1 MILGRV
7 AFSVVISPFGG
18 LWVPVVS
25 KFALGVAESEP
36 VKSHNEYLQ
45 WMRIPIY
52 SKITVKHAKHI
63 THEKNK
69 GGTHCQY

>member
-1 MILGRV
+1 MIFQV
-7 AFSVVISPFGG
+7 FTQDFKFFSASIFPPGNHPWG
-18 LWVPVVS
+18 D
-25 KFALGVAESEP
+25 
-36 VKSHNEYLQ
+36 YLQ
-45 WMRIPIY
+45 LMKITIY